1 MNSGKNGLFPERGS
15 GESPPFS
22 AELFN
27 SQEVIAKKRARVG
40 KSNGEPY
47 LIANNEIF

>member
-1 MNSGKNGLFPERGS
+1 MDFSPSRVAGNP
-15 GESPPFS
+15 PPFS

-27 SQEVIAKKRARVG
+27 SQEVIATKRARVG
-40 KSNGEPY
+40 KVNGELY